1 MAYFQVNPD
10 ITQGQKTTEGVTICS
25 LGDTPETRCELGE
38 VDTVFYKF
46 YVDKLKVDIEAS
58 QSGHKAAL
66 TDLRSSQNAQHSKWC
81 LLTKADDT
89 YQEYKSLDQCLT
101 VTFDQGSDEL
111 VARIKQLEQR
121 DQESVAAFNAAHAAV
136 KDMKKKI
143 GDLKDVACK
152 LRYGMNDPCNSEQ
165 MKALNGQ
172 IVSGDGKKSFGEIAQ
187 FLIDQA
193 EAASDKANTT
203 FEVSVKLAGI
213 HAYLNVG
220 SLKPLSDAL
229 AKSIDAFKA
238 DVDGNLKT
246 SGDEWKKLYD
256 EYVKIKRGINTNQ
269 MMLRAAKWKQ
279 YSLCTSKHF
288 TCDPGSH
295 CNPENTTDA
304 AATPD
309 TRITAICNDVELCF
323 RDDCPPTSNVDRP
336 QKPKI
341 GTTSK
346 PSGSKTRD
354 L

>member
-10 ITQGQKTTEGVTICS
+10 VTQGRKTSDEVTICA

-46 YVDKLKVDIEAS
+46 YIDKLQADIEAS

-66 TDLRSSQNAQHSKWC
+66 TDLLSSKNAQHSKWC
-81 LLTKADDT
+81 LLTKSDDT
-89 YQEYKSLDQCLT
+89 YQEYKSLDQCLS

-111 VARIKQLEQR
+111 SARIKQLEQR
-121 DQESVAAFNAAHAAV
+121 DQESVAAFNAAHTAV
-136 KDMKKKI
+136 KEMKKKI

-172 IVSGDGKKSFGEIAQ
+172 IVSGEGKKSFGEIAQ

-193 EAASDKANTT
+193 EAACDKANIT

-213 HAYLNVG
+213 HAYLNVA
-220 SLKPLSDAL
+220 SLKPLADSL

-238 DVDGNLKT
+238 DVDANLKA

-256 EYVKIKRGINTNQ
+256 EYLKLKRGINTNQ

-288 TCDPGSH
+288 TCDPDGYCH
-295 CNPENTTDA
+295 PESSTDA
-304 AATPD
+304 EATPD
-309 TRITAICNDVELCF
+309 SKITDICNNVEQCF
-323 RDDCPPTSNVDRP
+323 HDDCPPTSELP
-336 QKPKI
+336 KQQKPKP
-341 GTTSK
+341 GTPSK
-346 PSGSKTRD
+346 LPGNKTRD